1 MKRIQLIISGYVQGV
16 GFRAYTQKQAQR
28 LGLSGFVRNRS
39 DGSVEVQA
47 QGNEEALNRL
57 IQWTHRG
64 APTSDVESVVEN
76 ELPINE
82 SEQDFRIQK

>member
-1 MKRIQLIISGYVQGV
+1 MKRKQIIVSGYVQGV
-16 GFRAYTQKQAQR
+16 AFRAYTKKQAER
-28 LGLSGFVRNRS
+28 LGLSGFVRNLEN
-39 DGSVEVQA
+39 GSVEIEA

-57 IQWTHRG
+57 IHWAHRG